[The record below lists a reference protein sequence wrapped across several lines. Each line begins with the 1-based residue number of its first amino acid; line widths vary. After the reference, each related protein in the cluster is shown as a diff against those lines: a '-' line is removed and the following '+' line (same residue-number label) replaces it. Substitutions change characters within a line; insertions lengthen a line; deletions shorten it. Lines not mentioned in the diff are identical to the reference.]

1 MTVARWLCVKWT
13 GQIAILLIAVAACA
27 RADNGTAARKA
38 IPMDGTVHI
47 LEQRGKFTI
56 TPTTLFCNTDG
67 YVHPTLSK
75 MGITSGGLSGIS
87 AALEHIGQ
95 PTYING
101 SSRWGSLDNKYCPD
115 DGQNII
121 VHIVFTMNASG
132 QPYRIEVQAQ
142 QGMALARVALER
154 ASGTVHPFADMK
166 WMPEATRLHNSIS
179 EDGKPVDA
187 QLTKMIFSNG
197 EIQQ

>member
-1 MTVARWLCVKWT
+1 MSKLRCFW
-13 GQIAILLIAVAACA
+13 GIFFAVAACA
-27 RADNGTAARKA
+27 RADSGTVARKA

-75 MGITSGGLSGIS
+75 MGLRFYGSLDGVMLSEAIK
-87 AALEHIGQ
+87 ALGQ
-95 PTYING
+95 SDYLNG
-101 SSRWGSLDNKYCPD
+101 SGRWGMLDNKYCPNN
-115 DGQNII
+115 GQNVII
-121 VHIVFTMNASG
+121 YGTLTRNAQG
-132 QPYRIEVQAQ
+132 MPYRIEVQAQ
-142 QGMALARVALER
+142 QGMTLAHVALER

-166 WMPEATRLHNSIS
+166 WMPEEIRLHRSIL
-179 EDGKPVDA
+179 EDGKPVNA
-187 QLTKMIFSNG
+187 QLIKMIFSNR